1 MEENDYININAKKLK
16 KYPLDNILIN
26 SYQNKFSNNHRRN
39 NRRRNYFSNIKS
51 MDNKIKYMK
60 NFENYGAPRYHS
72 ISIDLIPL
80 KSVNTKK
87 ISVPI
92 FNKMISRDK
101 NNYLYNHLFLAD
113 YEPNYNSIDS
123 DANKYKY
130 IDVELKNKK
139 NKLRKIM
146 ASSNPPGE
154 YLLLPI
160 LNK

>member
-1 MEENDYININAKKLK
+1 
-16 KYPLDNILIN
+16 
-26 SYQNKFSNNHRRN
+26 
-39 NRRRNYFSNIKS
+39 